1 MVLLRTEPTRRTLY
15 GMAKRNTKGQFVRRG
30 AGSSGGRSRGSTSII
45 KVEAPIV
52 RRSRTRSVVVAAPR
66 RRRSKQG
73 VGGRLLSFGGAH
85 SRTSTL
91 IAAAALGFAQKQG
104 WLAKLPHIGTA
115 GPITSFAVIGWG
127 LEELAKMKLP
137 PLVHDMITNALAISA
152 FNLGLSGGTTI
163 VGGSELDGS
172 RCPPVS
178 GAAYSMPGGAVFFD

>member
-1 MVLLRTEPTRRTLY
+1 
-15 GMAKRNTKGQFVRRG
+15 MAKRNSRGQFVRG
-30 AGSSGGRSRGSTSII
+30 GSGGRSRGTTSII
-45 KVEAPIV
+45 KVEAPAAP
-52 RRSRTRSVVVAAPR
+52 RRRARSVVVAAPR
-66 RRRSKQG
+66 RRRKSSGG
-73 VGGRLLSFGGAH
+73 VGSRLLSFGGAH

-115 GPITSFAVIGWG
+115 GPITSFALLGWG

-163 VGGSELDGS
+163 VGSELDGGCRPS
-172 RCPPVS
+172 VS
-178 GAAYSMPGGAVFFD
+178 GASYSMPGGAVFFD